1 MLIPPKETICIHTK
15 HFTIRSIEQYQIT
28 KKYLDWLNNPEVN
41 TFLEVKKAKQ
51 STKSICEYINTLRGI
66 TDCDLLAITTKNSKT
81 HIGNITLTPKPNL
94 STGVYG
100 ILIGDR
106 TSYQSL
112 IAGSECTIAIIDFL
126 FNIKKVD
133 TLIEGVK
140 PKNKNASG
148 LLKKLGFEIKT
159 QSLESNIY
167 ELAKSDWA
175 KNRHKYE
182 GILPSNSN
190 FFCEYCLL

>member
-1 MLIPPKETICIHTK
+1 MLIPPKEIICIHTK

-28 KKYLDWLNNPEVN
+28 NKYLDWLNDPEVN
-41 TFLEVKKAKQ
+41 IFLEAKKAKQ
-51 STKSICEYINTLRGI
+51 SIKSICEYINMLRDI

-81 HIGNITLTPKPNL
+81 HIGNITLTQKPNS

-106 TSYQSL
+106 TSHQSL

-140 PKNKNASG
+140 PQNKNASG
-148 LLKKLGFEIKT
+148 LLRKLGFELKT
-159 QSLESNIY
+159 QSLEFNSY
-167 ELAKSDWA
+167 ELAKSDWTN
-175 KNRHKYE
+175 NRHKYE
-182 GILPSNSN
+182 SIVPINSK
-190 FFCEYCLL
+190 FFCEYCTL